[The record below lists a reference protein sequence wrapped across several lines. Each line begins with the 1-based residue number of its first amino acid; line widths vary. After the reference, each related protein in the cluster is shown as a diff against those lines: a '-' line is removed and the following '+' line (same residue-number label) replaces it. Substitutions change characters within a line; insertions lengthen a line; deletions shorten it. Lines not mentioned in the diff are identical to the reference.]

1 MAKMVAATAGQ
12 LNHIGRAGENLA
24 TIVSFDVSDWKAPN
38 DNFSGVFSLY
48 VQQTGV
54 GYYLQPIIQ
63 PNTPGKNNG
72 DTVLW
77 EVTNSNTA
85 TIGAGKCELVYSEVS
100 SLEKPVVN
108 GQWFNDAFYSLEFMA
123 IPIFG
128 YKDGKKFLSSNA
140 NSFYLYVDESLQKK
154 FYIEGETFYEIEEED
169 DPHIY
174 QSQVIKSVIYDIIVT
189 TALDLEAAIEIPDPI
204 QVWLE
209 ELRDLAETVSQ
220 GATSYYLSE
229 QYAKGTRNGV
239 AVEQGDE
246 GYHDNSK
253 WYRDQAES
261 WATSAATDALSAQE
275 YLTNLQNSQIGTVT
289 TLYPIDNT
297 HLANATVSVQN
308 VNDRLTFNFGIPA
321 GLPGISSS
329 GSGGLVVTFTEDAQ
343 TGDLVP
349 NKTFY
354 EVKSAI
360 LAGTVVVGVFQEG
373 SSDYTTYDGFTSALP
388 FYEGLDT
395 IRFIKRTFNSTGCIE
410 ETVYWQLEDGTESIT
425 VTTNTITFSGGSG
438 GLVVTFTMNNAQE
451 VTVDKTYS
459 EILTAI
465 NNKQIVI
472 GVLQGDTKAIYQL
485 NVFSSILGYID
496 FQRTGIEDNNDSVEY
511 YIERCTISNNNEA
524 TYSIHS
530 YYLSKSQPVSGNIT
544 VWGE

>member
-1 MAKMVAATAGQ
+1 MAKVVAAIAGQ

-38 DNFSGVFSLY
+38 DSFSGVFSLY

-54 GYYLQPIIQ
+54 GYYLQSITQ

-100 SLEKPVVN
+100 TSEKPQMVGTWDN
-108 GQWFNDAFYSLEFMA
+108 NSFYVPG
-123 IPIFG
+123 IGIIF
-128 YKDGKKFLSSNA
+128 YIENEVKHLTPNA
-140 NSFYLYVDESLQKK
+140 NSFYLYVDELSQKK
-154 FYIEGETFYEIEEED
+154 FYIEGGIFYEAEEAD
-169 DPHIY
+169 DPHLY

-209 ELRDLAETVSQ
+209 ELRSLAEAVSQ
-220 GATSYYLSE
+220 GASSYYLSE

-239 AVEQGDE
+239 PIGQDDE

-253 WYRDQAES
+253 FYRDQ
-261 WATSAATDALSAQE
+261 SADCAIEAQE

-289 TLYPIDNT
+289 TLPPTDST

-321 GLPGISSS
+321 GLPGISGS
-329 GSGGLVVTFTEDAQ
+329 GSGGLVIIFTENTQ
-343 TGDLVP
+343 T
-349 NKTFY
+349 
-354 EVKSAI
+354 EEI
-360 LAGTVVVGVFQEG
+360 
-373 SSDYTTYDGFTSALP
+373 
-388 FYEGLDT
+388 T
-395 IRFIKRTFNSTGCIE
+395 IN
-410 ETVYWQLEDGTESIT
+410 
-425 VTTNTITFSGGSG
+425 
-438 GLVVTFTMNNAQE
+438 
-451 VTVDKTYS
+451 KTYS
-459 EILTAI
+459 EVLTAFNNNQHIFGVYDNKIFQLKRFTDYGGNMSQLIFQYLFFGNSKLFSETLTLI
-465 NNKQIVI
+465 NNE
-472 GVLQGDTKAIYQL
+472 GQL
-485 NVFSSILGYID
+485 IIRHLFEEG
-496 FQRTGIEDNNDSVEY
+496 
-511 YIERCTISNNNEA
+511 TISS
-524 TYSIHS
+524 T
-530 YYLSKSQPVSGNIT
+530 QPVSGNIT